1 MIETTKQISKVLLC
15 DNVLRKVIRAEVY
28 KKLRD
33 SAVSAYTKAEEEFF
47 SYYWIP
53 FTHSDNKGYYN
64 TRYNVAVPAQSS
76 YAELKE
82 KYFNRECSPVTKE
95 VAENIFDKNCP
106 QEILGG
112 IAASKSKNGG
122 HWVGNNESAYCI
134 ETGQHSTAHIDDVIP
149 LGIVHISLSD
159 FKKSILAQS
168 YRIDTDK
175 LFAKAAEISGD
186 KSLDRLS
193 ENEVDELISLFGI
206 DREKIEKQTVE
217 SILSDFVLTDDG
229 VEMYRDI
236 LLSCDKV
243 RADLDKY
250 DRKCL
255 EDVNSGHWDL
265 WGEEEPEAE
274 KGQIVASLERP
285 LTARNPEAD
294 IHYDGLIGIDFGT
307 KSTIVSKQDGKEKTT
322 LIRVGIGQLEK
333 AAQSHHYENPTILEF
348 RDLEKFMSD
357 YTLRDGRPDTS
368 IDDLRVSH
376 AAEYDLKTLAD
387 SDGFYSYFYDI
398 KQWCS
403 DTERSVKITDQK
415 GRERILPAFMDI
427 AENDFDPLELYAYYL
442 GLYINNMRNGIY
454 LDYIMSFPVT
464 YDNAV
469 KEKIVESFARGLKK
483 SFPETIIRNEEIMSH
498 FRVRQGVSEPAAY
511 AITALQGYGF
521 EPEADEKVYYSIFD
535 FGGGT
540 TDFDFG
546 LWRASDESKR
556 EEERFDYVIEH
567 LGSEG
572 DKNLGGENLLE
583 LMAFEIFRAN
593 IDLLGASKKNT
604 WDSKEEISA
613 GFSFTKPKECD
624 EFPGS
629 ETYISNSQE
638 ARRNTRQ
645 LMEVLRPFWEGI
657 YDIDIVSDDVP
668 AEEEKKLSGDSVS
681 FCGYLFK
688 NTENCRFPFSDGAIE
703 VDLFDKDGNRRPKQK
718 LYIYNPKLGIKADII
733 KLLESRIEKG
743 VSNFFTSLSKVFD
756 TGSTDSE
763 AIGDIQIF
771 LAGNSSQS
779 PVLEKIFS
787 KYIESSQDPV
797 KYHLFPPLGT
807 KNAAEIQREKGIS
820 VFADDVSAPS
830 GKTGVAYGLIAGREG
845 GKIKVLSE
853 AESEDHSKFRFNIG
867 SSKRG
872 RFSLKLDR
880 NEADHSNWIRFI
892 DAGSEDFEIYYS
904 SLPNAA
910 KMSIDEAGIYKKR
923 CRISSVDPDKDIF
936 IRCAEDSPEDI
947 EFCIAD
953 IGGPGEDAETVRV
966 HLEE

>member
-1 MIETTKQISKVLLC
+1 MIETTKQISRVLLC

-53 FTHSDNKGYYN
+53 FTHSDSKGYYN
-64 TRYNVAVPAQSS
+64 TRYNVAVPVQSA
-76 YAELKE
+76 YTEAKE
-82 KYFNRECSPVTKE
+82 KYFNRECSQLSKE
-95 VAENIFDKNCP
+95 ILENIFDKNCP
-106 QEILGG
+106 QEILSG

-122 HWVGNNESAYCI
+122 HWVGNNEFSYCI
-134 ETGQHSTAHIDDVIP
+134 ETGQYSGTHNDDVIP
-149 LGIVHISLSD
+149 LGIVHISLAD

-168 YRIDTDK
+168 YRIEPDK
-175 LFAKAAEISGD
+175 LFAKAAEITGD
-186 KSLDRLS
+186 KSSERLS
-193 ENEVDELISLFGI
+193 EKEVDELISLFGT
-206 DREKIEKQTVE
+206 DREKIEKETVE
-217 SILSDFVLTDDG
+217 SVLSDFVLTDDG

-265 WGEEEPEAE
+265 WTEEEPEAE
-274 KGQIVASLERP
+274 KGQIIASLEKP

-307 KSTIVSKQDGKEKTT
+307 KSTIVSKQDGKEKTS

-333 AAQSHHYENPTILEF
+333 AALSHHYENPTILEF

-357 YTLRDGRPDTS
+357 YTSRDGRPDTS

-376 AAEYDLKTLAD
+376 SAEYDLKTLAD
-387 SDGFYSYFYDI
+387 SDDFYSYFYDI
-398 KQWCS
+398 KQWCT
-403 DTERSVKITDQK
+403 DTERSVRITDQK
-415 GRERILPAFMDI
+415 GRERVLPAFADI
-427 AENDFDPLELYAYYL
+427 AENEFDPLELYAYYL

-464 YDNAV
+464 YDKAV
-469 KEKIVESFARGLKK
+469 KEKIIESFARGLKK
-483 SFPETIIRNEEIMSH
+483 SLPETIIRNEEVMSH

-521 EPEADEKVYYSIFD
+521 EPEDDEKVYYSIFD

-593 IDLLGASKKNT
+593 TELLGATRKNT
-604 WDSKEEISA
+604 WDQKEEVSA

-629 ETYISNSQE
+629 ETFISNSQE
-638 ARRNTRQ
+638 AKRNTKQ
-645 LMEVLRPFWEGI
+645 LMEALRPFWEGI
-657 YDIDIVSDDVP
+657 YDIDIVSDSESD
-668 AEEEKKLSGDSVS
+668 EEERKVSADSVS
-681 FCGYLFK
+681 YGGYIFR
-688 NTENCRFPFSDGAIE
+688 NTECCRFPFADGSIE

-718 LYIYNPKLGIKADII
+718 LYIYNPKLGIKTDLIEII
-733 KLLESRIEKG
+733 ERRIEKG
-743 VSNFFTSLSKVFD
+743 VSNFFTSLGKVFN
-756 TGSTDSE
+756 SE
-763 AIGDIQIF
+763 NMKSGDIQIF

-779 PVLEKIFS
+779 PVLGKIFS
-787 KYIESSQDPV
+787 KYIESSESSV
-797 KYHLFPPLGT
+797 KFHLYPPLGT
-807 KNAAEIQREKGIS
+807 KNAAEIQREKGIRIMT
-820 VFADDVSAPS
+820 DDVSAPS
-830 GKTGVAYGLIAGREG
+830 GKTGVAYGLIAGRDG

-853 AESEDHSKFRFNIG
+853 AESEDSSKFRFNIG

-880 NEADHSNWIRFI
+880 NEADHSKWIRFI

-910 KMSIDEAGIYKKR
+910 RMSIDEAGIYKKR
-923 CRISSVDPDKDIF
+923 CRIASPDPDKDVF
-936 IRCAEDSPEDI
+936 IRCADNSPEDI

-953 IGGPGEDAETVRV
+953 TAGPGADAKTVRV
-966 HLEE
+966 HLED